1 MMRRLM
7 AVAVFAATLFSSTVV
22 IEPVAEAQVV
32 AEVHAVRSPR
42 PCGGIAWRKG
52 PEQRERLIRCAARR
66 WDVPGGAE
74 RALNIARCESGDA
87 LDPRAFNDGSAG
99 VFQHQQAYWRARAAK
114 YLSNPAWG
122 VDVARVPVWD
132 AWANVVVAF
141 RMAMDR
147 DIGWGP
153 WSCA

>member
-1 MMRRLM
+1 MRTFT
-7 AVAVFAATLFSSTVV
+7 AVVVFTATLFTG
-22 IEPVAEAQVV
+22 ITTNEPVAEAQVV
-32 AEVHAVRSPR
+32 AEVASHHEQR

-52 PEQRERLIRCAARR
+52 PEQRERLIRCAARH
-66 WDVPGGAE
+66 WSVPGGAE
-74 RALNIARCESGDA
+74 RALDIARCESGDA
-87 LDPRAFNDGSAG
+87 LYPRAYNEGSAG
-99 VFQHQQAYWRARAAK
+99 VFQHQKRYWRERATK
-114 YLSNPAWG
+114 YLSNPKWG
-122 VDVARVPVWD
+122 VDTATVQVWD